1 MIARP
6 TPRFMAP
13 VCGARD
19 RVDATC
25 PLILLVG
32 QESRTRVPCI
42 GINDRLPTEQ
52 ERRLFRVVFGLGILA
67 EISCGRRPFVH
78 FGKKFLP
85 QTTKKNNMKRGCGST
100 LGVADSVYRR
110 RGVRCSFGPANL
122 NLSQVLGQLGVWLPQ
137 PHTKGH
143 ARTHLSHARKD
154 CLTARITRRWV
165 HPNNSAR

>member
-1 MIARP
+1 MVPEIGLMPPVPSSYLWVRNREQGCRVSGSMIA
-6 TPRFMAP
+6 
-13 VCGARD
+13 
-19 RVDATC
+19 C
-25 PLILLVG
+25 PLSRNDVCFGWFLGWGSWLKYRAAEGLL
-32 QESRTRVPCI
+32 CI
-42 GINDRLPTEQ
+42 SEK
-52 ERRLFRVVFGLGILA
+52 
-67 EISCGRRPFVH
+67 SSYHRP
-78 FGKKFLP
+78 
-85 QTTKKNNMKRGCGST
+85 QKKNNMKRGCGST